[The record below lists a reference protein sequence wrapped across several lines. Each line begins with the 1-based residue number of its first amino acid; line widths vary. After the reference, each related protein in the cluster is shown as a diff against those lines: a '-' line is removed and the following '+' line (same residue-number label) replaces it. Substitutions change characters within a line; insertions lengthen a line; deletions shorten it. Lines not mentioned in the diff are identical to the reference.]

1 MPQPINSN
9 IIFSDLSARF
19 VGTST
24 ITTSPAA
31 GSETVI
37 ATLTIPSFGD
47 ISVVSGIRVQAF
59 AAVTIGTNGV
69 SANLRVRQTDVNGS
83 VVQATGALTVT
94 AGNLYAPSLLGFDA
108 TPGIKAYALTLTI
121 GSGSATST
129 VSALHLS
136 ATIV

>member
-1 MPQPINSN
+1 MPQPINHN
-9 IIFSDLSARF
+9 IIFDDLSARF

-24 ITTSPAA
+24 IAASPAA

-47 ISVVSGIRVQAF
+47 ISQTSGIRLQGF

-69 SANLRVRQTDVNGS
+69 SANLRIRQTDVNGS
-83 VVQATGALTVT
+83 VVIATGALTVV
-94 AGNLYAPSLLGFDA
+94 AGNLYAPSILGFDA
-108 TPGIKAYALTLTI
+108 APGIKAYALTLTI
-121 GSGSATST
+121 GSGSASST

-136 ATIV
+136 AIIQ